1 MMLLKKIHPSAIIK
15 TVKKKKEEIS
25 HLITYIK
32 SLEEN
37 IKNSNKEIESLKEKI
52 KLLELYNKHIVAD
65 TVMLAQSLTTIYTV
79 VSEHNEI
86 INNTDNIKKI
96 VYH

>member
-1 MMLLKKIHPSAIIK
+1 MMLLKKIHPSAILK
-15 TVKKKKEEIS
+15 TVKQKKEEITQI
-25 HLITYIK
+25 ITYIK
-32 SLEEN
+32 RLEEN
-37 IKNSNKEIESLKEKI
+37 IKNSNKEIASLKEKI

-65 TVMLAQSLTTIYTV
+65 TVMLAQSLTTIYSV

-86 INNTDNIKKI
+86 INNNENLKKI